1 MRTAGSSASG
11 PTRGLTDPDTVK
23 CSLLPQSSTR
33 ERDDRSG
40 TSFGRL
46 ECGAMKDEFFPVRLR
61 VRYAETDQMGVVHH
75 SVYPIWFEAAR
86 TELARA
92 RGVPYSDWERDGT
105 YLMLSDLA
113 CRYRHPAVY
122 DEEVIV
128 GVRVAAVASRRVVFA
143 YRVTRG
149 DGTVL
154 AEGETRHL
162 VVSRASGRPTALPE
176 HLREALARGARS

>member
-1 MRTAGSSASG
+1 
-11 PTRGLTDPDTVK
+11 
-23 CSLLPQSSTR
+23 
-33 ERDDRSG
+33 
-40 TSFGRL
+40 
-46 ECGAMKDEFFPVRLR
+46 MKSEFFPVRLR

-92 RGVPYSDWERDGT
+92 TGIPYSEWERDGT
-105 YLMLSDLA
+105 YLMLSDLSV
-113 CRYRHPAVY
+113 RYRRPAIY
-122 DEEVIV
+122 DEEVNV

-143 YRVTRG
+143 YRVTRS

-162 VVSRASGRPTALPE
+162 VVSRSSGRPTALPR
-176 HLREALARGARS
+176 HLRDALSCGAHS